1 MVNTILAR
9 RVNHIV
15 AKGDNPAWPKG
26 SKSRGFSSR
35 HSAGP
40 ASRRARH
47 GRPRRHKPRGALHT
61 DILRGLRHRQRH
73 HHAGPV
79 PQPQP
84 RTGTAAGRVDTG
96 QPGRKPGRGHAR
108 RRPQPGRMARRG
120 QRHGLLLHIE
130 RAHHRLP
137 GHGTGHHRPALKH
150 CARDDCTARG
160 TAARKAVRHTGTHS
174 GCRGHGHGHHAA
186 RDKPHMRPEAR
197 ARVDILRHGHRLQRA
212 VPRHAIL
219 LDVSP
224 RRQPRSARPR
234 PASQEQG
241 KHRGAYHRKYAAHH
255 YRQAARGSLD
265 HTHLHGLGRAYGV

>member
-1 MVNTILAR
+1 MLNTILAK

-15 AKGDNPAWPKG
+15 AKGGNPVWPKG
-26 SKSRGFSSR
+26 S
-35 HSAGP
+35 
-40 ASRRARH
+40 
-47 GRPRRHKPRGALHT
+47 
-61 DILRGLRHRQRH
+61 
-73 HHAGPV
+73 
-79 PQPQP
+79 
-84 RTGTAAGRVDTG
+84 
-96 QPGRKPGRGHAR
+96 
-108 RRPQPGRMARRG
+108 
-120 QRHGLLLHIE
+120 
-130 RAHHRLP
+130 
-137 GHGTGHHRPALKH
+137 
-150 CARDDCTARG
+150 
-160 TAARKAVRHTGTHS
+160 
-174 GCRGHGHGHHAA
+174 GHHAA

>member
-84 RTGTAAGRVDTG
+84 RTGTAAGRVDT
-96 QPGRKPGRGHAR
+96 
-108 RRPQPGRMARRG
+108 G

>member
-40 ASRRARH
+40 ASRRALH

-84 RTGTAAGRVDTG
+84 RTGTAAG
-96 QPGRKPGRGHAR
+96 
-108 RRPQPGRMARRG
+108 
-120 QRHGLLLHIE
+120 
-130 RAHHRLP
+130 
-137 GHGTGHHRPALKH
+137 
-150 CARDDCTARG
+150 
-160 TAARKAVRHTGTHS
+160 
-174 GCRGHGHGHHAA
+174 
-186 RDKPHMRPEAR
+186 
-197 ARVDILRHGHRLQRA
+197 RVDILRHGHRLQRA